1 VNFFVESVRIID
13 LFFRQLSSVF
23 YSGGTR
29 SSIIFCLFDRFF
41 FAFIHG
47 TSLQSARHQIELTHF
62 LVFSY
67 ATNYNKTLFS
77 FDGGDLW
84 RSEKTTTT
92 YRHIPQYPEL
102 SCYAKKKN
110 KKNTFVWGCLWLCC
124 CFLIRLCVLTL
135 QKDQCMHTLT
145 GGMMSHPPTAI
156 WERYTS
162 EQQESNNMG
171 VVGYMRLCVL
181 LKVISSGLGDFK

>member
-1 VNFFVESVRIID
+1 MNFFVESVRIID

-29 SSIIFCLFDRFF
+29 SSIIFCLFDRFYF

-135 QKDQCMHTLT
+135 QKDQCIALLVVWCHILLLPFERDTHQN
-145 GGMMSHPPTAI
+145 SRNPTI
-156 WERYTS
+156 W
-162 EQQESNNMG
+162 
-171 VVGYMRLCVL
+171 VWLD
-181 LKVISSGLGDFK
+181 IWDFAYYWKSLVPV